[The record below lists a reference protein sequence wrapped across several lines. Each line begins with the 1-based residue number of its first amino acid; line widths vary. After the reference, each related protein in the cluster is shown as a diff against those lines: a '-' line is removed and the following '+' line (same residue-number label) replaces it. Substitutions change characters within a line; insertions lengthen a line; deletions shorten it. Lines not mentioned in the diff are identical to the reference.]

1 MGWCGFG
8 ERRSPRLYA
17 IKHLRAERQILNSSL
32 LRLTVPKVQGFGLG
46 FRLIQLSKAL
56 TLAILRLRHRM
67 GGACWPHCKVI
78 PVESGAWH

>member
-17 IKHLRAERQILNSSL
+17 IEHQRAERQILNSSL
-32 LRLTVPKVQGFGLG
+32 LRFGLG
-46 FRLIQLSKAL
+46 LRLIQLSKAL

-67 GGACWPHCKVI
+67 GGACWPRCGVI